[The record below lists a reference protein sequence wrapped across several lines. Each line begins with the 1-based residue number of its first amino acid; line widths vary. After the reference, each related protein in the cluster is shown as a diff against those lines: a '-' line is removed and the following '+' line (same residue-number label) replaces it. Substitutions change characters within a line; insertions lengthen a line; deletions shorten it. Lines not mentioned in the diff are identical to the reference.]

1 MRNRNEFVQLI
12 DRYRLGQAQ
21 RLSIGS
27 KLSDDF
33 STLQSTLLLAEG
45 RGKFLRV
52 RWIEGR
58 RVEIPQ
64 AVALA
69 CRQAAHDPQFPMRE
83 FAQLRVDLTRAMATG
98 VNQLAAVSGV
108 HANMLMVV
116 CIDEP
121 GIGIRDY
128 DGSLAWQPFCEPETL
143 AEITGLTI
151 VDSLPSRD
159 LAAGGRGGPFTPLPA
174 WLLFA
179 DRNSKIAEQPR
190 LLVDLGAWTELTWL
204 PESDGLDDDLPAIR
218 FERLLGTDFE
228 AELMSL
234 LESECS
240 IAESIAGQDA
250 AEPHQGLMDLWCQFE
265 GQNDLNREL
274 ASAEKVTDLVQRAL
288 SIVTAEQLSPSTVLG
303 SFAAYL
309 VEAAVRFVR
318 KRGSTDKMHLV
329 PGGKLVANSRLGQ
342 SLNQAFEAPWFD
354 GQTMNYDAPHLRATT
369 AAICGLMHVD
379 QMPITIP
386 WISGSEMPRVLGR
399 LTPGSP
405 AHWRRVIMDMGDCRP
420 PVMKLREAV

>member
-21 RLSIGS
+21 RLSIGAT
-27 KLSDDF
+27 LSDDF
-33 STLQSTLLLAEG
+33 STLQSTLVLAEG

-58 RVEIPQ
+58 QVEIPESI
-64 AVALA
+64 AVA
-69 CRQAAHDPQFPMRE
+69 CRQAVSDAQFLMRD

-98 VNQLAAVSGV
+98 VNQMAAVSGV

-143 AEITGLTI
+143 AEMTGLTI

-179 DRNSKIAEQPR
+179 DRNSTIAEQPR
-190 LLVDLGAWTELTWL
+190 LLVDLGPWTELTWL

-218 FERLLGTDFE
+218 FQRLLGTGFE
-228 AELMSL
+228 AELL
-234 LESECS
+234 RELGTECG
-240 IAESIAGQDA
+240 IAEPIAGQAA
-250 AEPHQGLMDLWCQFE
+250 AEPHQGIIDLLLQFGMQHE
-265 GQNDLNREL
+265 LNRKL
-274 ASAEKVTDLVQRAL
+274 PNADAMSALVQQVVKVVNAEGL
-288 SIVTAEQLSPSTVLG
+288 APNTASYSL
-303 SFAAYL
+303 AAYI
-309 VEAAVRFVR
+309 VEAADRFVK
-318 KRGSTDKMHLV
+318 KRDSTAKMRLV
-329 PGGKLVANSRLGQ
+329 PGGKLIDEGQLGVALKQ
-342 SLNQAFEAPWFD
+342 KFQVAWLDCQP
-354 GQTMNYDAPHLRATT
+354 MNYDASYLRAST